1 MRIFILFLGLIALAV
16 GADARVLA
24 KGPTGFAVE
33 HQVGLAVEPKAAYD
47 AFLKIGSWWS
57 SAHSF
62 SGDAKNISIDA
73 KPGGCWCETLPDGGF
88 VKHMELAQA
97 APGARLVF
105 SGGLGPLSFMGV
117 AGSMT
122 VKFAATKTGATVV
135 TLNYDVG
142 GRDSESFEKLAGAVD
157 GVLAEQLARYR
168 NFATTGKP

>member
-1 MRIFILFLGLIALAV
+1 MRIFIVFLGFMALAI
-16 GADARVLA
+16 GADAKVLV

-33 HQVGLAVEPKAAYD
+33 HQADLAVEPNAAYD

-73 KPGGCWCETLPDGGF
+73 KPGGCWCEALKEGGF
-88 VKHMELAQA
+88 VKHMELVQA

-117 AGSMT
+117 AGSMI
-122 VKFAATKTGATVV
+122 VKFTATKTGTIV
-135 TLNYDVG
+135 TLTYDVG
-142 GRDSESFEKLAGAVD
+142 GRDSGDFEKISSAVD
-157 GVLAEQLARYR
+157 GVLAEQFARYR
-168 NFATTGKP
+168 SFAATGKP